1 MAMRLRQYPQT
12 AFGEARRT
20 GGRHGYVAYFP
31 APIPRAI
38 ELGPTTIALLA
49 DAEAA
54 LGRLAGIGDLL
65 PNPHLL
71 IRPYV
76 VREAVF
82 STRIEGTRASMTDVF
97 ELEAGGGEPNPDLEE
112 VLGYVEALTWG
123 LEQSTLPLSARLMRE
138 MHRRLMAGVRG
149 RDRMPGEL
157 RTSQNWIGAPGSTI
171 ETAEF
176 VPPPPEEIANLLGDW
191 ESFAHADGALPLLVQ
206 NALLH
211 YQLETIHPFLDGNGR
226 IGRLLIVF
234 MLVDRERLPAP
245 LLDVSSYFERDRD
258 GYYAALR
265 GVSESGDAAAWIDLF
280 LRAIQTQ
287 AIEAVARARRLFQLR
302 EQYRQRAASLPSRNA
317 IGLVDL
323 ACEAPVLTARLV
335 TERLQV
341 TRPTAGSLLR
351 QLEGEGLL
359 ARTSAGD
366 RGQRRYVAREILAA
380 LTD

>member
-1 MAMRLRQYPQT
+1 MRLRQYPRTQ
-12 AFGEARRT
+12 FGEARRT

-38 ELGPTTIALLA
+38 ELGSTTITLLA

-65 PNPHLL
+65 PNPRLL

-97 ELEAGGGEPNPDLEE
+97 ELEAGGGEPSPDVEE
-112 VLGYVEALTWG
+112 VLGYVDALTWG
-123 LEQSTLPLSARLMRE
+123 LAQSKLPLSARLMRE
-138 MHRRLMAGVRG
+138 MHHRLMAGVRG

-176 VPPPPEEIANLLGDW
+176 VPPPPEEIADLLGHW
-191 ESFAHADGALPLLVQ
+191 ESFAHTDGALPLLVR

-258 GYYAALR
+258 SYYAALR
-265 GVSESGDAAAWIDLF
+265 GVSESGDAAAWIELF

-287 AIEAVARARRLFQLR
+287 ATEAVARARRLFQLR

-317 IGLVDL
+317 TRLVDL

-351 QLEGEGLL
+351 QLESEGLL
-359 ARTSAGD
+359 ARASTGD

-380 LTD
+380 LSD

>member
-1 MAMRLRQYPQT
+1 MRLDRYLQT

-20 GGRHGYVAYFP
+20 SGRHGYVAYFP

-38 ELGPTTIALLA
+38 DLGAATVGLLA

-76 VREAVF
+76 LREAVF
-82 STRIEGTRASMTDVF
+82 STRIEGTRASMADVF
-97 ELEAGGGEPNPDLEE
+97 ELEAGGGAPNADVEE
-112 VLGYVEALTWG
+112 VLGYIDALTWG
-123 LEQSTLPLSARLMRE
+123 LEQSELPLSVRLMRE
-138 MHRRLMAGVRG
+138 MHRRLMDGVRG

-176 VPPPPEEIANLLGDW
+176 VPPPPDELADLLADW
-191 ESFAHADGALPLLVQ
+191 ESFAHEESAVPLLVQ

-234 MLVDRERLPAP
+234 MLIARERLPAP

-258 GYYAALR
+258 SYYAALR
-265 GVSESGDAAAWIDLF
+265 GVSESGDAATWIDLF
-280 LRAIQTQ
+280 LQAIRTQ
-287 AIEAVARARRLFQLR
+287 ATEAVARARRLVELR
-302 EQYRQRAASLPSRNA
+302 ERYRRRAASLSSRNA
-317 IGLVDL
+317 IALVDL

-335 TERLQV
+335 TERLDV

-351 QLEGEGLL
+351 QLESEGLL
-359 ARTSAGD
+359 VRASTGD
-366 RGQRRYVAREILAA
+366 RGQQRYVAREILDA

>member
-1 MAMRLRQYPQT
+1 MTMRLRQYPRTQ
-12 AFGEARRT
+12 FGEARRT

-31 APIPRAI
+31 ARIPRAI
-38 ELGPTTIALLA
+38 ELGSTTITLLA

-71 IRPYV
+71 IRPHV

-82 STRIEGTRASMTDVF
+82 STRIEGTRASIADVF
-97 ELEAGGGEPNPDLEE
+97 ELEAGGDEPNPDVEE

-123 LEQSTLPLSARLMRE
+123 LEQSKLPLSIRLMRE

-191 ESFAHADGALPLLVQ
+191 ESFAHADTALPLLVR

-234 MLVDRERLPAP
+234 MLVGRDRLPAP
-245 LLDVSSYFERDRD
+245 LLDVSSYFERDRES
-258 GYYAALR
+258 YYAALR
-265 GVSESGDAAAWIDLF
+265 GVSESGDAATWIDLF

-287 AIEAVARARRLFQLR
+287 ATEAVARARRLFELR

-317 IGLVDL
+317 IRLVDL

-335 TERLQV
+335 TERLDV

-351 QLEGEGLL
+351 QLESEGLL
-359 ARTSAGD
+359 ARARTGG